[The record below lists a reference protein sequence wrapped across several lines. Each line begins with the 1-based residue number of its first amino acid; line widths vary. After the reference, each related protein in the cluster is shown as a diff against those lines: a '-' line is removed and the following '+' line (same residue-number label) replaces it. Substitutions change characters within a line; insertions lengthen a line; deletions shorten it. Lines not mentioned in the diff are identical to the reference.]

1 MPHEFVDV
9 VVSSAVSVTVVSVI
23 AVITV
28 TIVAVVTAVSVAV
41 AVWFAAVCRH
51 ACGAQRDSRAGVLV
65 SADAVA
71 LGGVVADDVP
81 VAGLRQGNDG
91 QADVQTGHWHVVVV
105 NLLREARGRKD
116 ESEGEGVEMHGSELG
131 VFRGTKLLSS

>member
-1 MPHEFVDV
+1 MVELKVQCHMSSSTSGGGGGVSHVMWRGGGDWRVRNRDWNWRVEGRKRKRLT

-71 LGGVVADDVP
+71 LGGVVADC
-81 VAGLRQGNDG
+81 
-91 QADVQTGHWHVVVV
+91 
-105 NLLREARGRKD
+105 
-116 ESEGEGVEMHGSELG
+116 
-131 VFRGTKLLSS
+131 SS